1 MKIKIDKKYVQI
13 GVTIFLTAIAVLLVV
28 FFIWN
33 NQSIRNSLNKINKI
47 LSPVLY
53 GLIIAYLLTP
63 ILNFYEKKMLIPLFH
78 KLKWFEEE
86 KDKKRSK
93 HIRFFGTLITFV
105 TVLFLLY
112 VFFASVI
119 PELIKSVQSI
129 IKQYPY
135 YTRNLQTWINKSL
148 ENNPELREML
158 QDLVYSYSSQTGD
171 WLNDTL
177 IPMVQKYL
185 PNIGDIFMSLSSNV
199 LKFFKFLWNLIIGLI
214 ISIYVLSSKE
224 KFAQSS
230 VKACYAFLET
240 KTANRFVE
248 TVRFT
253 HRTFIGFFSGKIVDS
268 LIIGMISFVVLRIM
282 GLPYS
287 VLISII
293 VGITNI
299 IPFFGPW
306 FGAIPSAFILVM
318 VNPKYALYFLIF
330 IFILQQFDGNILGP
344 AILSQTTGVTT
355 FWIICSITVFSGLFG
370 VKGMLI
376 AVPVTGVLLA
386 LFDRM
391 SDNMLLKKNLPTDKK
406 EYLEVQTIDETGTI
420 IHIDHAE
427 ETTEKKEVFPVF
439 KKIIPFFKNL
449 FAKIFKKRS
458 KPGDD
463 SRENP

>member
-33 NQSIRNSLNKINKI
+33 NQSIRNSLNKINNI

-93 HIRFFGTLITFV
+93 HIRFFGILITFI

-199 LKFFKFLWNLIIGLI
+199 LKFFKFLWNLIIGLV

-253 HRTFIGFFSGKIVDS
+253 HRTFI
-268 LIIGMISFVVLRIM
+268 
-282 GLPYS
+282 
-287 VLISII
+287 
-293 VGITNI
+293 
-299 IPFFGPW
+299 
-306 FGAIPSAFILVM
+306 
-318 VNPKYALYFLIF
+318 
-330 IFILQQFDGNILGP
+330 
-344 AILSQTTGVTT
+344 
-355 FWIICSITVFSGLFG
+355 
-370 VKGMLI
+370 
-376 AVPVTGVLLA
+376 
-386 LFDRM
+386 
-391 SDNMLLKKNLPTDKK
+391 
-406 EYLEVQTIDETGTI
+406 
-420 IHIDHAE
+420 
-427 ETTEKKEVFPVF
+427 
-439 KKIIPFFKNL
+439 
-449 FAKIFKKRS
+449 
-458 KPGDD
+458 
-463 SRENP
+463 

>member
-13 GVTIFLTAIAVLLVV
+13 GITIFLTAIAVLLVV

-63 ILNFYEKKMLIPLFH
+63 ILNFYEKKMLVPLFH

-86 KDKKRSK
+86 KDRKRDK
-93 HIRFFGTLITFV
+93 HIRFFGILITFI
-105 TVLFLLY
+105 TVIFLLY

-135 YTRNLQTWINKSL
+135 YTRNLQNWINKSL

-171 WLNDTL
+171 WLNDNL

-185 PNIGDIFMSLSSNV
+185 PNIGDIFMSLSSNI
-199 LKFFKFLWNLIIGLI
+199 LKFFTFLWNLIIGLV

-318 VNPKYALYFLIF
+318 INPRYALYFLIF
-330 IFILQQFDGNILGP
+330 VFILQQFDGNVLGP

-370 VKGMLI
+370 VKGMII

-386 LFDRM
+386 LFDRL
-391 SDNMLLKKNLPTDKK
+391 SDNLLTKKNLPTDKK
-406 EYLEVQTIDETGTI
+406 EYLEVQSVDENGTI
-420 IHIDHAE
+420 IHIDHSE
-427 ETTEKKEVFPVF
+427 EINEKKEVFPVF
-439 KKIIPFFKNL
+439 KKIIPCFKKI
-449 FAKIFKKRS
+449 FAKIFKKRD
-458 KPGDD
+458 KKGGNTG
-463 SRENP
+463 ENP